1 MTARPIRVFRAF
13 INFSY
18 SVGVLDIQQLAVIA
32 GVARAGSYTAAAELL
47 GYTQP
52 AVSYRMRSLERTIGV
67 PLTVRAGRGV
77 RLTPAG
83 HRLAERAET
92 ILATL
97 RAVENE
103 FGAYAAQ
110 ARGTVRV
117 SAIPSVCVALLP
129 EAVARLRAARPDVG
143 VVAAKTASR
152 DAYRALREGTTDLA
166 LVVETETGADAGA
179 DTGSVIA
186 ADTTCGAACGIAAG
200 IAAGTESGTESGTA
214 ADIGAD
220 TAVERPAPDEVGTTV
235 SIPLLSDLCCVL
247 LPAGHH
253 LAERRTLG
261 LADLFDEEW
270 ILDGGRSEFLSACA
284 EIGFSPRTAA
294 ITEDHATAHGLVAH
308 GVGVALTHGLALPP
322 YQDPRVAIRPLRDWP
337 VRRVHAVLRP
347 ETMKVPAV
355 MALVSAVRATAD
367 ARMAA
372 DADAAAGLGTGTG
385 TDADRDDVA
394 PLSLIRPSEFRPS
407 A

>member
-1 MTARPIRVFRAF
+1 M
-13 INFSY
+13 
-18 SVGVLDIQQLAVIA
+18 LDIQQLAVIA

-52 AVSYRMRSLERTIGV
+52 AVSYRMRSLERAIGV
-67 PLTVRAGRGV
+67 PLTVRSGRGV

-143 VVAAKTASR
+143 VVADKATSG

-166 LVVETETGADAGA
+166 LVVETET
-179 DTGSVIA
+179 
-186 ADTTCGAACGIAAG
+186 
-200 IAAGTESGTESGTA
+200 ESE
-214 ADIGAD
+214 
-220 TAVERPAPDEVGTTV
+220 PDDVSTTV
-235 SIPLLSDLCCVL
+235 SIPLLSDLRCVL

-253 LAERRTLG
+253 LAEQRTLG

-270 ILDGGRSEFLSACA
+270 ILDSGRSEFLSACA

-372 DADAAAGLGTGTG
+372 DAAVGLGTGTDG
-385 TDADRDDVA
+385 TGTGTAADRDDVA
-394 PLSLIRPSEFRPS
+394 PLSLIQPSEFRPS